1 MARAGYD
8 PREAVA
14 IWQRF
19 MQYSQQHGGS
29 STPAFLRTH
38 PLDEV
43 RIRQLQQWLPEAE
56 AAFAQSPVKG
66 AGPTR

>member
-8 PREAVA
+8 PKEAVGF
-14 IWQRF
+14 WERF
-19 MQYSQQHGGS
+19 MEYNKQQGGG

-43 RIRQLQQWLPEAE
+43 RIRQLQEWLPEAQ
-56 AAFAQSPVKG
+56 AAFVKSPLQ
-66 AGPTR
+66 